1 MPRIGKI
8 TVDIEYC
15 VPCGYQNLAAWAV
28 SEFFQAGGTDVALS
42 LTPGDAGVF
51 KVKFGDEL
59 VWDKKAM
66 GGKSPDIAQMKELKA
81 KLKNK
86 LEAIKQTAVAAG

>member
-1 MPRIGKI
+1 MSKIGKI

-28 SEFFQAGGTDVALS
+28 SEMFQAGGTDVALS
-42 LTPGDAGVF
+42 LTPGEAGVF
-51 KVKFGDEL
+51 TIKYGDEV

-66 GGKSPDIAQMKELKA
+66 GNKSPDIAQMKELKA
-81 KLKNK
+81 ALKNK
-86 LEAIKQTAVAAG
+86 LEALKQPVGAR

>member
-1 MPRIGKI
+1 MSKFGKI
-8 TVDIEYC
+8 QVDIEYC

-28 SEFFQAGGTDVALS
+28 SEMFQAGGTDVALS
-42 LTPGDAGVF
+42 LTPGDGGVF
-51 KVKFGDEL
+51 KIKFGDEL

-66 GGKSPDIAQMKELKA
+66 GGKSPDIAQMKEIKA

-86 LEAIKQTAVAAG
+86 LEALKQPAGVR